1 MDHNPHDDEFKFCYL
16 EPPKLYPGFKINFID
31 TLILDEQSSIDLDCD
46 IKQVIIN
53 GLSVYRREELLE
65 SIASCKAFKEEKIE
79 LTSKIDE
86 LKKELEA
93 RADDSAEMKL

>member
-1 MDHNPHDDEFKFCYL
+1 M
-16 EPPKLYPGFKINFID
+16 
-31 TLILDEQSSIDLDCD
+31 DEQSSIDLDCD

-65 SIASCKAFKEEKIE
+65 SIASCEAFKEEKIE

-86 LKKELEA
+86 MKKELEA